1 MNKIYEPAVALAIA
15 SILFSACSKTEE
27 NGGDEASQI
36 HHITLNAGTAENDS
50 DNISD
55 GNSDKANGIET
66 KAIFA
71 ADVTSNTPFY
81 WQKTDKVG
89 VFASGAEGIYP
100 LTVKEIATDYKNA
113 TFEGNI
119 KGTLG
124 EYAVYPYNEN
134 HKISGNTLTYHLP
147 SEYNLSYIAQDYYS
161 STTSSSLDSYLGNAT
176 PALLAKISD
185 DSSNAEFKHL
195 GGVLCI
201 KITEWASNEAE
212 LTITADRQICG
223 NFSVDLTSDSP
234 QIMTT
239 SEAKYDPNVAGEDNS
254 ITITGLSQA
263 QTKGGVFFIPM
274 PVGEYNLI
282 IKFGFSKTGPNTPVH
297 YHVSAQ
303 KSLTIARTN
312 IKRAS
317 FSAKALHKNGYMLVN
332 GHKFIDLGLS
342 SGVLWAETNLEA
354 DLPADC
360 GGYFAWGE
368 TASRTSGFNK
378 DNYNVS
384 SFEDAASKLWSSY
397 CHVPTKAEF
406 EELYNNTG
414 YGETRQINSENN
426 DVTGLMFSSKV
437 TGNSNS
443 IFIPINKY
451 YLYDSIQYNYDR
463 PCYWTS
469 TQASSDKAYIFSYMG
484 VAQSYEIN
492 KYIGLGIR
500 PVVRQ

>member
-1 MNKIYEPAVALAIA
+1 MNKIYVPAVALAIA
-15 SILFSACSKTEE
+15 SILFSACSKTEV
-27 NGGDEASQI
+27 NGGDDASQI
-36 HHITLNAGTAENDS
+36 HHITLTAGTAESDS
-50 DNISD
+50 ENLSD

-89 VFASGAEGIYP
+89 VFANGAEGIYP
-100 LTVKEIATDYKNA
+100 LTVKERTTDYKSA
-113 TFEGNI
+113 TFEGDI

-147 SEYNLSYIAQDYYS
+147 SEYNLSYIAQDYCTS
-161 STTSSSLDSYLGNAT
+161 ATSSSLDSYLGNAT

-185 DSSNAEFKHL
+185 DGSNAEFKHL

-212 LTITADRQICG
+212 LTVTADRQICG
-223 NFSVDLTSDSP
+223 DFSVDLTSDSP

-239 SEAKYDPNVAGEDNS
+239 SEAKYDPNVAGEDNT

-354 DLPADC
+354 DLPADF

-368 TASRTSGFNK
+368 TASHNQDSIRIIITSVPLKMPPQNFGAHTVTFLQKPNLK
-378 DNYNVS
+378 
-384 SFEDAASKLWSSY
+384 SY
-397 CHVPTKAEF
+397 AIKPIRERLLRKIRN
-406 EELYNNTG
+406 LKMSG
-414 YGETRQINSENN
+414 
-426 DVTGLMFSSKV
+426 GLSSKV
-437 TGNSNS
+437 
-443 IFIPINKY
+443 K
-451 YLYDSIQYNYDR
+451 
-463 PCYWTS
+463 
-469 TQASSDKAYIFSYMG
+469 
-484 VAQSYEIN
+484 
-492 KYIGLGIR
+492 
-500 PVVRQ
+500 